1 MITLRSALFNLVF
14 FLVTFVLTMAATVV
28 RWVAP
33 QHLLGVAMLW
43 ARVIV
48 ACANSICGIRVEVTG
63 LERIPEGTALI
74 ASRHQSAFDTLV
86 WMTLLPRC
94 CYVVKQEL
102 LRIPLFG
109 KVIIGSGMIVIDR
122 TSGVTALAARTKLP
136 IIPVATDSGKCWGR
150 RAFRKRPGVIRIMIG
165 EPIPPT
171 LGRHELMLSLRAAIA
186 ALDEAPAP
194 ANRGKST

>member
-1 MITLRSALFNLVF
+1 VGAGDSRLCQQYLRH
-14 FLVTFVLTMAATVV
+14 
-28 RWVAP
+28 P
-33 QHLLGVAMLW
+33 G
-43 ARVIV
+43 
-48 ACANSICGIRVEVTG
+48 EVTG

-122 TSGVTALAARTKLP
+122 TSGNAA
-136 IIPVATDSGKCWGR
+136 
-150 RAFRKRPGVIRIMIG
+150 
-165 EPIPPT
+165 
-171 LGRHELMLSLRAAIA
+171 LRALLREAIGRCM
-186 ALDEAPAP
+186 
-194 ANRGKST
+194 RGVRS